1 MRRSSMMA
9 VSQKRFDG
17 PFWLALAVGALLAAA
32 LGCFGLAAVAQS
44 FGETSAAVIAVA
56 D

>member
-1 MRRSSMMA
+1 MA
-9 VSQKRFDG
+9 KYQKRFDG
-17 PFWLALAVGALLAAA
+17 PFWLALVMGALLAAA

-44 FGETSAAVIAVA
+44 FGETPAALIAVV

>member
-1 MRRSSMMA
+1 MPKQ
-9 VSQKRFDG
+9 QKRFDG
-17 PFWLALAVGALLAAA
+17 PFWLALLAGALLAAA

-44 FGETSAAVIAVA
+44 FGGTPALLIAVA